1 LKSADSSVP
10 AEDRGYTYDT
20 AWNLNYRTNNGSLS
34 TFIVDNKNEL
44 TNAFGNPDSYDGNGN
59 LVAANGSHN
68 EYVYDDENQLIQ
80 WFNYQ
85 LSSISRSTGDK
96 RTDFVYDGLG
106 RLRVRVEY
114 VLACQVSTNGGG
126 GGGGDSLVGGG
137 AQTQSQQ
144 DNCTWNVTNEVHYV
158 YDGMRVIQERNGSNT
173 PTCAYTRGSDL
184 SGSLEGAGG
193 IGGLL
198 ARTKYVAG
206 SPTSFALYFSDGNG
220 NVTSLIDTNQSVLAS
235 YRYDPFGNIISKSGT
250 LADANVYRFS
260 SKEVHVNSGM
270 YYYGFRFYD
279 PNLQRWMNRD
289 PLEEEGGINLYDY
302 VSNNPM
308 NWVDGFGLA
317 IIYNDTGKPIIV
329 SGGAGPGEGHNP
341 GNEVFVVVPPGA
353 TCGGAGNAMPGYA
366 SRAEALAAYRDPKS
380 ARSTGMLYDVDYFDN
395 RRGPHDPNH
404 GDNKI
409 YGDDKGPHYNIYN
422 VATRNHLGPGSDYG
436 ASSDLTDWPFAA
448 ARWLGDQGLGRQL
461 QNGLGKCTMPWW
473 P

>member
-1 LKSADSSVP
+1 VAV
-10 AEDRGYTYDT
+10 EDRGYTYDT

-34 TFIVDNKNEL
+34 TFLVDSKNEL

-126 GGGGDSLVGGG
+126 GGDSLVGGG

-144 DNCTWNVTNEVHYV
+144 DNCTWYITNEVHYV

-173 PTCAYTRGSDL
+173 PTCAYTRGTDL

-206 SPTSFALYFSDGNG
+206 SPTSFALYYSDGNG
-220 NVTSLIDTNQSVLAS
+220 NVTSLIDTNQTVLAS
-235 YRYDPFGNIISKSGT
+235 YRYDPFGNIISKSGS
-250 LADANVYRFS
+250 LADVNVYRFS

-270 YYYGFRFYD
+270 YYYGYRFYD
-279 PNLQRWMNRD
+279 PNLQRWINRD
-289 PLEEEGGINLYDY
+289 PIGEIGGVNLYRLAENDPADLFDPVGQTVFITCHRVY
-302 VSNNPM
+302 NTPFYHTTVLMVPDNPADFANDSRFRFGPDGQLYSTLGPERKSGKLVSNLLRPPDAPCPYNKSLGIVLPKDSKESDTDFICSLLAADE
-308 NWVDGFGLA
+308 NYQDNLRYGPFPKPGSNRYNSNSYIAGLLNA
-317 IIYNDTGKPIIV
+317 A
-329 SGGAGPGEGHNP
+329 GGDL
-341 GNEVFVVVPPGA
+341 PPVMP
-353 TCGGAGNAMPGYA
+353 NNMPG
-366 SRAEALAAYRDPKS
+366 
-380 ARSTGMLYDVDYFDN
+380 FDN
-395 RRGPHDPNH
+395 PVPSQCFQ
-404 GDNKI
+404 
-409 YGDDKGPHYNIYN
+409 P
-422 VATRNHLGPGSDYG
+422 
-436 ASSDLTDWPFAA
+436 
-448 ARWLGDQGLGRQL
+448 
-461 QNGLGKCTMPWW
+461 
-473 P
+473 